1 MNKKQLKQWFTERGY
16 SFSYSGHTKTLYLHN
31 YSPENNVELPAEDLY
46 GVSIV
51 GLQKHK
57 LK

>member
-1 MNKKQLKQWFTERGY
+1 MNKKQLKQWAQEKGY
-16 SFSYSGHTKTLYLHN
+16 AFSYSGHTKTLYLHN
-31 YSPENNVELPAEDLY
+31 YSPENIPELPTEDLY

-51 GLQKHK
+51 GLQQHK

>member
-1 MNKKQLKQWFTERGY
+1 MNKKQLKQWFAERGY

-31 YSPENNVELPAEDLY
+31 YSPENNLELPTEDLH

-51 GLQKHK
+51 GLQSHK
-57 LK
+57 LA